1 MSVLLTVVVAAAL
14 VPASLRWLRVAQ
26 REHYLAGS
34 TARFA
39 TRWWHSEPRN
49 IALSWAAVLAAFVAF
64 FVEPVALVAAAALTV
79 GPLRLS
85 IRGRTS
91 KLAWTRRLRVVAIAT
106 GALDVVVIGIG
117 LAIGFGPAVTVLLC
131 SAQPRVIDLALAV
144 LRPFERRASRRWV
157 DKAARRL
164 RQVDPTT
171 VAITGSYGKTTTKG
185 YVRHLAAQSFAVVA
199 SPASFNNTAGLS
211 RTVNEQLTPGTEVFV
226 AEMGTY
232 GLGEIADMCEWV
244 QPDIA
249 AITAIGPVHLERF
262 GSIERIVQA
271 KAEILATAK
280 TAVVNIDAAGLAYA
294 AAGLAGNVIRCSGE
308 EPTADVYVRAGSV
321 WLHQQQLADGMTFDD
336 PTNVACAV
344 GIAVAL
350 DVPADAIASA
360 LATLPSTDHRRQTT
374 STGNGITI
382 IDDTYNANP
391 AGGAAALRALA
402 ALEAGKRVVVTPG
415 MIELGSRQV
424 AENTAFATEA
434 AATADAVVVVG
445 RTNRRALLAGA
456 PNATAVDTRDEAVA
470 WVRENTSTGDAVLYE
485 NDLPDHYP

>member
-79 GPLRLS
+79 GPLHLS

-117 LAIGFGPAVTVLLC
+117 LAIGFGPAVTALLC

-185 YVRHLAAQSFAVVA
+185 YVRQPGGAIVCCCCKPGELQQHGRAVAHSERAAHSGYRGVRRRDGHIRPRRDRRYVRVGATRHRGHNGDRSGTPRAVRLDRAHCAGQGRDPRNGEDGSCEHRRCWSGVCGRRSRRQRDPLLWRGADGRRLRASRQRVA
-199 SPASFNNTAGLS
+199 TSTAARRRHDVRRSHQRGLCGGYRRCPRRASRRHRLCSSHTAEHRPPPPNNL
-211 RTVNEQLTPGTEVFV
+211 
-226 AEMGTY
+226 
-232 GLGEIADMCEWV
+232 
-244 QPDIA
+244 
-249 AITAIGPVHLERF
+249 H
-262 GSIERIVQA
+262 
-271 KAEILATAK
+271 LATASRSS
-280 TAVVNIDAAGLAYA
+280 TTRTTPTRPAAPPHYGLWRPSR
-294 AAGLAGNVIRCSGE
+294 LASG
-308 EPTADVYVRAGSV
+308 S
-321 WLHQQQLADGMTFDD
+321 
-336 PTNVACAV
+336 
-344 GIAVAL
+344 
-350 DVPADAIASA
+350 SS
-360 LATLPSTDHRRQTT
+360 LP
-374 STGNGITI
+374 
-382 IDDTYNANP
+382 
-391 AGGAAALRALA
+391 
-402 ALEAGKRVVVTPG
+402 E
-415 MIELGSRQV
+415 
-424 AENTAFATEA
+424 
-434 AATADAVVVVG
+434 
-445 RTNRRALLAGA
+445 
-456 PNATAVDTRDEAVA
+456 
-470 WVRENTSTGDAVLYE
+470 
-485 NDLPDHYP
+485 